1 MCHGHNVDLAICG
14 EEVKAPDLLQGICA
28 QSRDCGYSVA
38 YNVRT
43 VNPLGEKMSTVDRLA
58 MRLKTEDKN
67 LLIKAA
73 SLVDAP
79 SVTQFIL
86 DTVLP
91 AAKEIVSEAEKIELE
106 ALAYKDVLT
115 QLSQPLSMESALQ
128 KALADYS
135 SQEIS
140 WV

>member
-1 MCHGHNVDLAICG
+1 
-14 EEVKAPDLLQGICA
+14 
-28 QSRDCGYSVA
+28 
-38 YNVRT
+38 
-43 VNPLGEKMSTVDRLA
+43 MSTVDRLA

-91 AAKEIVSEAEKIELE
+91 AAKDIVSEAEKIELE